1 VRRYLRDESED
12 EGEVVDSQID
22 EHKMHLLGQYE
33 SAAMLNQIQDTVL
46 NLNPGLAVDQRK

>member
-1 VRRYLRDESED
+1 MRRYLRDESED

-46 NLNPGLAVDQRK
+46 NLNPGLAGDQRK